1 MSYSM
6 RRAAEICGKSR
17 TTLHRALKDGRMSG
31 TQDEATGEWSIDPS
45 ELRRVFPWTGGV
57 HEHKSTD
64 VQGEYTHKTDE
75 VMAVK
80 VAMLEDQLEREKETV
95 ADLRKRLDRAEDRV
109 TALTDQR
116 NLETKTK
123 KSWLAR
129 AVGL

>member
-1 MSYSM
+1 MGYSM
-6 RRAAEICGKSR
+6 RQAAEVCGKSR

-64 VQGEYTHKTDE
+64 VQGEYTPSTDG

-80 VAMLEDQLEREKETV
+80 VAMLEDQLERERETV
-95 ADLRKRLDRAEDRV
+95 TDLRKRLDRAEDRV

-116 NLETKTK
+116 GTGAQTHKG
-123 KSWLAR
+123 WFAR
-129 AVGL
+129 VLGF

>member
-1 MSYSM
+1 MGYSM
-6 RRAAEICGKSR
+6 RQAAEVCGRSR
-17 TTLHRALKDGRMSG
+17 TTLHRALKNGRMSG

-45 ELRRVFPWTGGV
+45 ELRRVFPWTGNV

-64 VQGEYTHKTDE
+64 VQVEYTPRTDE

-80 VAMLEDQLEREKETV
+80 VAMLEDQLERERETV

-116 NLETKTK
+116 EQGAQTHKT
-123 KSWLAR
+123 WLAR
-129 AVGL
+129 VLGF

>member
-1 MSYSM
+1 MGYSM
-6 RRAAEICGKSR
+6 RQAAEICGKSR

-31 TQDEATGEWSIDPS
+31 TQNEATGEWSIDPS

-57 HEHKSTD
+57 HEHKSTS
-64 VQGEYTHKTDE
+64 VHGEYTQKTDE

-116 NLETKTK
+116 ELKTQG
-123 KSWLAR
+123 WLAR
-129 AVGL
+129 LLSF